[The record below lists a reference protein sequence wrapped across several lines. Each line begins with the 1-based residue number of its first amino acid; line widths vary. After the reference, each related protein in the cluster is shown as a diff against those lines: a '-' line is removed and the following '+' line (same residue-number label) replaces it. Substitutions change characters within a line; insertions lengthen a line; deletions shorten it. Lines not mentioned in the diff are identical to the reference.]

1 MAKASKKSGLSF
13 KTKAIIALGVVL
25 ALVVCGFKVGPE
37 DGLACVKLAGHG
49 ICVGI
54 RIE

>member
-1 MAKASKKSGLSF
+1 MAKASKKKGFTL
-13 KTKAIIALGVVL
+13 KTKAIIVLGVIL
-25 ALVVCGFKVGPE
+25 GLIVCGFKVGPE

-49 ICVGI
+49 ICMGI

>member
-1 MAKASKKSGLSF
+1 MTKASKKKGLTL
-13 KTKAIIALGVVL
+13 KTKAIIALSVVL
-25 ALVVCGFKVGPE
+25 GLIVCGFKVGNE
-37 DGLACVKLAGHG
+37 GELACVKLAGHG

>member
-1 MAKASKKSGLSF
+1 MAKVSKKKGFSL
-13 KTKAIIALGVVL
+13 KTKAIIALGV
-25 ALVVCGFKVGPE
+25 ALGLILCGFKVGPE

-49 ICVGI
+49 ICMGI